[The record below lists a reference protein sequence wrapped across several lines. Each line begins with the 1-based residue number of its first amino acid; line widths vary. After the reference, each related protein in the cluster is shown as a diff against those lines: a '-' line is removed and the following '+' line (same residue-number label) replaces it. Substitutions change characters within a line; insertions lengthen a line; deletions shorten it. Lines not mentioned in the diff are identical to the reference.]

1 MAGIYSRKIYD
12 QCYNTEFIDQQVNPC
27 KYRTLN
33 EFAENKLPCHA
44 INGPRTNKIRSTG
57 ELGKIDNVNDFTNYI
72 NNNNGFRTEIE
83 SQLYNLDIPD
93 SRCITMNTL
102 EEKNQRIND
111 HIKKLN
117 VDVKY
122 NECNL
127 KHDETYS
134 LLNDNQEQK
143 LDNNNYNYTRLNHP
157 VNNLRSVFINRF
169 NFPII
174 DPQEFIYNGYNGS
187 SVLVEDNNNINQN
200 GNERYGQNTQL
211 RAKDS
216 IYKPKLPKFSILLN
230 E

>member
-1 MAGIYSRKIYD
+1 MAGIYSRKLYD
-12 QCYNTEFIDQQVNPC
+12 ECYNTEFINQQVNPC
-27 KYRTLN
+27 RYRTLD
-33 EFAENKLPCHA
+33 EFAENKLPCNA
-44 INGPRTNKIRSTG
+44 INGPRTNKIRGTG
-57 ELGKIDNVNDFTNYI
+57 ELGKIDDVNNFTNYI
-72 NNNNGFRTEIE
+72 NSNNGFRTEIE

-102 EEKNQRIND
+102 EEKTQRINEY
-111 HIKKLN
+111 IKKLN

-122 NECNL
+122 NDCNQ
-127 KHDETYS
+127 KQDESYS
-134 LLNDNQEQK
+134 LLEEQK

-169 NFPII
+169 DFPII
-174 DPQEFIYNGYNGS
+174 DPQEFIYNGYDGS
-187 SVLVEDNNNINQN
+187 SELVENNNINQN
-200 GNERYGQNTQL
+200 GNERFGQNTQL

>member
-1 MAGIYSRKIYD
+1 MAGIYSRKLYD
-12 QCYNTEFIDQQVNPC
+12 ECYNTEFINQQVNPC
-27 KYRTLN
+27 RYRTLD
-33 EFAENKLPCHA
+33 EFAENKLPCNA
-44 INGPRTNKIRSTG
+44 INGPRTNKIRGTG
-57 ELGKIDNVNDFTNYI
+57 ELGKIDDVNNFTNYI
-72 NNNNGFRTEIE
+72 NSNNGFRTEIE

-111 HIKKLN
+111 YIKKLN

-122 NECNL
+122 NECNQ
-127 KHDETYS
+127 KQDETYS
-134 LLNDNQEQK
+134 LLEEQK

-174 DPQEFIYNGYNGS
+174 DPQEFIYNGYDGS
-187 SVLVEDNNNINQN
+187 AVLVENDNINQN
-200 GNERYGQNTQL
+200 GNERFGQNTQL